1 MTRVYPMSKDTAL
14 RSAYQL
20 QEALSTMLYRGG
32 LDINDEIL
40 VVQTKISLWDCV
52 DLIEKG
58 FPQTQHVDEE

>member
-1 MTRVYPMSKDTAL
+1 MTRGNQVTKDTAL

-32 LDINDEIL
+32 LDINDEVL

-58 FPQTQHVDEE
+58 FPQAQHVDEE

>member
-1 MTRVYPMSKDTAL
+1 MTKDTAL

-52 DLIEKG
+52 DLIEKHY
-58 FPQTQHVDEE
+58 TQVPHQDEE

>member
-1 MTRVYPMSKDTAL
+1 MTKDTAL

-32 LDINDEIL
+32 LDINDEVL

-52 DLIEKG
+52 DLIEKV

>member
-1 MTRVYPMSKDTAL
+1 MTKDTAL

-32 LDINDEIL
+32 LDINDEVL

-52 DLIEKG
+52 DLIEKD